1 MIRVLLLAA
10 IALLP
15 SCGALAKRTPVMRT
29 TTYGTAAPGAM
40 AGTMGGP
47 MTTTVEEKP
56 FDPFAEGAAEAGL
69 QMFSRPLAQ

>member
-1 MIRVLLLAA
+1 
-10 IALLP
+10 
-15 SCGALAKRTPVMRT
+15 
-29 TTYGTAAPGAM
+29 
-40 AGTMGGP
+40 